1 MSYTNN
7 VNNDK
12 QLKGDKNM
20 TLFYN
25 PKNESLLNRKQLSS
39 VVTPE
44 PMGRFHRPVDYNDFV
59 TMIDN
64 KLTDHEIEIV
74 KEQFAVKHDG
84 SQFFGVMEIA
94 TPNMEG
100 SDWSFNLGIRGSHD
114 GRISRG
120 IAFGS
125 NVTVCSNMCFHG
137 DLGVFRTRQTLN
149 VMDRL
154 PSMID
159 GAITKIPSMVKE
171 NLERFSGYRTT
182 KMTESDGNNALVHMH
197 RENILNPNQLSTAI
211 NEWIEPRHEEHN
223 EDGATLWRLF
233 NAATESIKPNEGQ
246 GNMTTLQDRSLK
258 ISNFAD
264 RLALNFN

>member
-1 MSYTNN
+1 MAF
-7 VNNDK
+7 
-12 QLKGDKNM
+12 L
-20 TLFYN
+20 YN
-25 PKNESLLNRKQLSS
+25 PKNEALLNREQLSS
-39 VVTPE
+39 VVT
-44 PMGRFHRPVDYNDFV
+44 HRPVDYSDFV

-64 KLTDHEIEIV
+64 KLVTHDLQIADE
-74 KEQFAVKHDG
+74 KFAVKHDG
-84 SQFFGVMEIA
+84 SQFFGLMQISTPAME
-94 TPNMEG
+94 NQ
-100 SDWSFNLGIRGSHD
+100 DWTFNIGIRGSHD

-125 NVTVCSNMCFHG
+125 SVLVCSNMCFHG

-159 GAITKIPSMVKE
+159 GAIAKIPSMVKE
-171 NLERFSGYRTT
+171 NLKRFDGYRTT

-197 RENILNPNQLSTAI
+197 RGNILSANQLSTAL
-211 NEWIEPRHEEHN
+211 NEWIEPSHDEHN

-233 NAATESIKPNEGQ
+233 NAATEAIKPKEGQ
-246 GNMTTLQDRSLK
+246 GNMVTLQNRSHE

-264 RLALNFN
+264 TLILN